1 MHACEGEMVCES
13 VNPKVPYFNAP
24 IYLENKTPIGKV
36 DEVLGPIN
44 QVYFTIKPQEGIVAT
59 SFKPGDKVYIGGD
72 KLLPLEKYV
81 LHRLDLHVCVTNCP
95 IIGSFPSLSP
105 LRARNPRGPSVAEVV
120 LLAEAPEVDVVHL
133 VVAEAPPE
141 DVEDLGEVVLVEA
154 ASVVGA
160 EVVAEEDLV
169 VVVEVSDDR
178 QFVLTSTVLLWRYG
192 KTGALAG
199 TFFFEIFYYAYE
211 SLLLQF
217 LRCCKIHSGVQVPS
231 QA

>member
-1 MHACEGEMVCES
+1 
-13 VNPKVPYFNAP
+13 
-24 IYLENKTPIGKV
+24 
-36 DEVLGPIN
+36 
-44 QVYFTIKPQEGIVAT
+44 
-59 SFKPGDKVYIGGD
+59 
-72 KLLPLEKYV
+72 
-81 LHRLDLHVCVTNCP
+81 
-95 IIGSFPSLSP
+95 
-105 LRARNPRGPSVAEVV
+105 VAEVV

-141 DVEDLGEVVLVEA
+141 DVEDLGEVVLVEVVSVEVVLVEA

-217 LRCCKIHSGVQVPS
+217 LRCCKIHSGVQVRPLATILRPLS
-231 QA
+231 FLSRG